1 MFESLRKF
9 ASELVGKADE
19 KIQKIEIADPMMRRK

>member
-19 KIQKIEIADPMMRRK
+19 KIQKLEVVDPMLKSR